1 MQLKNT
7 LPWRIALVAYLG
19 SLGVIGFWPTPV
31 DQPIQGTLATVL
43 NFLHRHGVPHWFDY
57 HVVESSA
64 NVAMFIPLGIFAA
77 MAFPTRAWWVLTGL
91 GILVSTCMELG
102 QLLFITARFSSV
114 VDVVMNTLGTVIGVA
129 AMQLLA
135 RRRRTK
141 FASPQGTS

>member
-1 MQLKNT
+1 MKNP

-43 NFLHRHGVPHWFDY
+43 NFLHRQGVPPWFDY

-77 MAFPTRAWWVLTGL
+77 MAFPTGAWWVLTGF

-114 VDVVMNTLGTVIGVA
+114 VDVVMNTLGTVMGVA

-135 RRRRTK
+135 RRRRVK
-141 FASPQGTS
+141 FVSPGRSS

>member
-7 LPWRIALVAYLG
+7 LPWRVALVAYLG

-43 NFLHRHGVPHWFDY
+43 NFLHRHGVPPWFDY

-64 NVAMFIPLGIFAA
+64 NVAMFIPLGFFAA
-77 MAFPTRAWWVLTGL
+77 MAFPTRGWWVITGL

-114 VDVVMNTLGTVIGVA
+114 VDVVMNTLGTVIGIAVA
-129 AMQLLA
+129 RLIAGRRQL
-135 RRRRTK
+135 K
-141 FASPQGTS
+141 FA

>member
-1 MQLKNT
+1 
-7 LPWRIALVAYLG
+7 PWRIALVAYLG

-43 NFLHRHGVPHWFDY
+43 YYLHRHGVPSWFDY

-64 NVAMFIPLGIFAA
+64 NVAMFIPLGFFAVI
-77 MAFPTRAWWVLTGL
+77 AFPTRAWWVIAGL

-129 AMQLLA
+129 GVRLLTWT
-135 RRRRTK
+135 RSLK
-141 FASPQGTS
+141 VSSPAGN

>member
-1 MQLKNT
+1 MKNT

-43 NFLHRHGVPHWFDY
+43 NFLHRHGVPRWLDY

-64 NVAMFIPLGIFAA
+64 NVGMFIPLGIFAA